1 MAIQARGGR
10 EECKLPHR
18 RGAHFRASADAG
30 PVRAARATA
39 GTMSACF
46 YAAFFGQDLCPCVEK
61 NSIPHMAK
69 RAILAALPERSL
81 PKCDAIRS
89 T

>member
-10 EECKLPHR
+10 EECELPHR
-18 RGAHFRASADAG
+18 RGASFRASADAG

-46 YAAFFGQDLCPCVEK
+46 YAAFFGRDLCPCVEK
-61 NSIPHMAK
+61 NSIPHIAK
-69 RAILAALPERSL
+69 RAILPETSP
-81 PKCDAIRS
+81 PKRDAIRS